1 MYAQR
6 KEFCD
11 AISLFCQSE
20 HHRRWSLEVIP
31 RLITAPLRHGK
42 MKIFYSELGVPE
54 GLFSHIFFDDATQ
67 VKFLE
72 RTRSIQPEDW
82 VKGPGGGTLWIVDLI
97 APFGNAAQIARK
109 AQKELSELYYH
120 TYDKDGAWMRRSAK
134 GGHLRWIPGV
144 VSKMGQRK
152 KEKSSHVA

>member
-31 RLITAPLRHGK
+31 RLITAPLRQGK

>member
-11 AISLFCQSE
+11 AISLFCQSK

-31 RLITAPLRHGK
+31 RLIAAPLQQGK
-42 MKIFYSELGVPE
+42 MKVFYSELGVAE
-54 GLFSHIFFDDATQ
+54 GLFSHIFFDDEQQ

-82 VKGPGGGTLWIVDLI
+82 SKGPSEGTLWIVDLI
-97 APFGNAAQIARK
+97 APFRNGAHISRK
-109 AQKELSELYYH
+109 VQEELSDRYYH

-134 GGHLRWIPGV
+134 GGHPRWIPGV
-144 VSKMGQRK
+144 VSKVEQRK
-152 KEKSSHVA
+152 KEKSSHAA

>member
-144 VSKMGQRK
+144 VSKVEQRK

>member
-54 GLFSHIFFDDATQ
+54 GLFSHIFFDEETQ

-82 VKGPGGGTLWIVDLI
+82 VRGPGGGTLWIVDLI
-97 APFGNAAQIARK
+97 APFGNGAQVARK
-109 AQKELSELYYH
+109 AQKELSERYYH

-134 GGHLRWIPGV
+134 GGHPRWIPGV
-144 VSKMGQRK
+144 VSKMEQRK